1 MKKRV
6 IKKIRMKERV
16 KTILIIGALQ
26 LATFGVLTVY
36 LNRTEAIQNNPA
48 GYTENGHAHSVNVQI
63 IR

>member
-36 LNRTEAIQNNPA
+36 LNRTESIQNNPN
-48 GYTENGHAHSVNVQI
+48 GYTESGRAHSVNVQI